1 MEPTKKTKSFLEVII
16 FDEEV
21 DHIHQNLGITD
32 ERVKELANVL
42 IDIVKGVKENKVT
55 GYHQIL
61 HLISIKAKH
70 ANELAYMIFAFCKN
84 HFDNSNNSV
93 NNVLSELILGMLGG
107 KNPNQSDNNQ
117 SED

>member
-16 FDEEV
+16 LDEEAE
-21 DHIHQNLGITD
+21 HIHQNLGITD
-32 ERVKELANVL
+32 ERAEELAQVL
-42 IDIVKGVKENKVT
+42 VDIVNDVKQNKVT

-70 ANELAYMIFAFCKN
+70 ANELAYMVFTFCKN
-84 HFDNSNNSV
+84 HFDGRNSAV
-93 NNVLSELILGMLGG
+93 KDALGQLILGMLGG
-107 KNPNQSDNNQ
+107 KNPGESDNNE